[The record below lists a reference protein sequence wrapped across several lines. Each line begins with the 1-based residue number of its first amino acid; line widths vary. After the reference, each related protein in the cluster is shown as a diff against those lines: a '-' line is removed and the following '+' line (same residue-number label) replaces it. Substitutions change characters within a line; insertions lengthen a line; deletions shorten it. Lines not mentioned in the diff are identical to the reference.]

1 MRQFHIDKRPWGLV
15 IHRKGADLSR
25 PAAEYIMVNN
35 DVRYENHQWV
45 EYVRAGF
52 VQGGTQLVQKESIPE
67 HIIALMREHFQGA
80 HQ

>member
-15 IHRKGADLSR
+15 IHRKGADLR
-25 PAAEYIMVNN
+25 HYGVEYIMVSN

-52 VQGGTQLVQKESIPE
+52 VRGGIHLVQKELIPE

>member
-1 MRQFHIDKRPWGLV
+1 MRQFHIDKHPWGLV
-15 IHRKGADLSR
+15 IHRKNADLHHH
-25 PAAEYIMVNN
+25 ATKYIMVSN

-45 EYVRAGF
+45 EYVQAGF
-52 VQGGTQLVQKESIPE
+52 VRGGKQLVQKEFVPE

>member
-15 IHRKGADLSR
+15 IHRKGADLHH
-25 PAAEYIMVNN
+25 PAAEYIMVSN
-35 DVRYENHQWV
+35 DVHYENHQWV

-52 VQGGTQLVQKESIPE
+52 VRGGTQLVQKEFAPD